1 MLACRNARTWGGF
14 NEDEPMGTICSR
26 GFRHCNICYTIP
38 GFIGGIPPARMY
50 AYVYKCQRKPDTYV
64 YLAQRDDFQRLPSGL
79 LAQLGELSFV
89 LGVALTPERRL
100 ALADANVVRANL
112 ATQGFHIQFP
122 PAAAAPGR
130 IED

>member
-1 MLACRNARTWGGF
+1 
-14 NEDEPMGTICSR
+14 
-26 GFRHCNICYTIP
+26 
-38 GFIGGIPPARMY
+38 MY

-79 LAQLGELSFV
+79 LAQLGELGFV

-122 PAAAAPGR
+122 PAVAAPGR